1 MSSYTDTER
10 HAIAE
15 AGKFDADD
23 ILAFGPHY
31 FSCGWKKET
40 YYNFNYAVA
49 IALVGKLYGDRE
61 SKNSDYHKGVEYI
74 ADAVGVSKRQVK
86 ILRKKVKGKH
96 GYWFKTPYTT
106 AKIIQEVIDKLREQE
121 GEASVRTF
129 LKKSESEVYRE
140 ILIAEQYGAIKA
152 ACKGNRAKVISLAN
166 DLRYITVKVGDIE

>member
-1 MSSYTDTER
+1 M
-10 HAIAE
+10 
-15 AGKFDADD
+15 
-23 ILAFGPHY
+23 
-31 FSCGWKKET
+31 
-40 YYNFNYAVA
+40 
-49 IALVGKLYGDRE
+49 
-61 SKNSDYHKGVEYI
+61 
-74 ADAVGVSKRQVK
+74 
-86 ILRKKVKGKH
+86 LRKKVKGKH

-106 AKIIQEVIDKLREQE
+106 AKIIQKVIDKLREQE

>member
-40 YYNFNYAVA
+40 YYNFNYVVA

-86 ILRKKVKGKH
+86 ILRKKVKGNMDIGLKL
-96 GYWFKTPYTT
+96 P
-106 AKIIQEVIDKLREQE
+106 IQRLRL
-121 GEASVRTF
+121 SR
-129 LKKSESEVYRE
+129 R
-140 ILIAEQYGAIKA
+140 
-152 ACKGNRAKVISLAN
+152 
-166 DLRYITVKVGDIE
+166 

>member
-49 IALVGKLYGDRE
+49 IALVGNFTGIENLK
-61 SKNSDYHKGVEYI
+61 I
-74 ADAVGVSKRQVK
+74 A
-86 ILRKKVKGKH
+86 ITIKV
-96 GYWFKTPYTT
+96 WST
-106 AKIIQEVIDKLREQE
+106 
-121 GEASVRTF
+121 
-129 LKKSESEVYRE
+129 
-140 ILIAEQYGAIKA
+140 
-152 ACKGNRAKVISLAN
+152 
-166 DLRYITVKVGDIE
+166 